1 MDSHLFRKG
10 RWVIDL
16 SDNDS
21 HRHLDEIGFNHDT
34 ILIMKYFIFFLYI
47 ETSIMGENEFSER
60 HDEIRDA
67 IIEVM
72 RQKFGPAAR
81 QLSAVTE
88 GIVTKSLLADG
99 CIDDSK
105 PYPKWTGTFH
115 ENEQPRNFYQL
126 LEGALRDPRS
136 RIGRVIDY
144 PPSEKYTTLVK

>member
-99 CIDDSK
+99 CIEIQSHIQNGLALFTK
-105 PYPKWTGTFH
+105 MSSPETFIS
-115 ENEQPRNFYQL
+115 FL
-126 LEGALRDPRS
+126 KAL
-136 RIGRVIDY
+136 
-144 PPSEKYTTLVK
+144 